1 MCAGFYYLGGNN
13 DTRIVF
19 KIFWM
24 QHVEII
30 DNEHFEKNYHRVK
43 PSRAVAHFIDFYWQT
58 KFDHLWDLHPEG
70 FSDALFPNIGYT
82 YLINLGTPFV
92 MQVGKKKFD
101 MKTDGFLPRHESI
114 ECFHQAGNCLFGIK
128 FKISPVIFEKKVDF
142 SEYTESIFPLSYLL
156 EKAIL
161 ENLKRPGSF
170 NERVNLLNS
179 YYGNIIKRF
188 EGSVL
193 PISIVSEIIDNCSR
207 SMAFTEPIED
217 MAAKYAISSRTL
229 QRYFEKCTSL
239 STKKTLQILR
249 IRKAVEQMAGDPAN
263 FNFNHYGYY
272 DYSHFYKHL
281 QQFLPR
287 PVLQKLSKDFKHR

>member
-1 MCAGFYYLGGNN
+1 
-13 DTRIVF
+13 
-19 KIFWM
+19 M

-30 DNEHFEKNYHRVK
+30 DKVHFEKNYHRVK
-43 PSRAVAHFIDFYWQT
+43 PSRAVSHFIDFYWQT
-58 KFDHLWDLHPEG
+58 KFDHLWEKYPEG

-101 MKTDGFLPRHESI
+101 MKTDGFLPRHQSI

-128 FKISPVIFEKKVDF
+128 FKISPIIFEKKVDF
-142 SEYTESIFPLSYLL
+142 SEYNDSIFPLSYLL
-156 EKAIL
+156 EKRVL
-161 ENLKRPGSF
+161 SSLKEPCSF
-170 NERVNLLNS
+170 NERVTLLNN
-179 YYGNIIKRF
+179 YYGGIIKKF

-193 PISIVSEIIDNCSR
+193 PITIVSEIIDNCSK
-207 SMAFTEPIED
+207 SMAFTQPIED
-217 MAAKYAISSRTL
+217 MAAKYSISSRTL

-249 IRKAVEQMAGDPAN
+249 IRKAVEQMANDPAS

-287 PVLQKLSKDFKHR
+287 QVLLKLNKDLKHR

>member
-1 MCAGFYYLGGNN
+1 
-13 DTRIVF
+13 
-19 KIFWM
+19 M

-30 DNEHFEKNYHRVK
+30 DKEHFEKNYHRVK
-43 PSRAVAHFIDFYWQT
+43 PSRAVSHFIDFYWQT
-58 KFDHLWDLHPEG
+58 KFDHLWDKHPGG

-101 MKTDGFLPRHESI
+101 MKTDGFLPRHQSI
-114 ECFHQAGNCLFGIK
+114 ECFHQEGNCIFGIK
-128 FKISPVIFEKKVDF
+128 FKISPIIFEKKVDF
-142 SEYTESIFPLSYLL
+142 SEYTDSIFPLSYLL
-156 EKAIL
+156 EKGVL
-161 ENLKRPGSF
+161 ENLKKPGSF
-170 NERVNLLNS
+170 NERVNMLNA
-179 YYGNIIKRF
+179 YYGNIIKKF

-193 PISIVSEIIDNCSR
+193 PVNIVSEIIDNCTK

-217 MAAKYAISSRTL
+217 MAAKYSISSRTL

-249 IRKAVEQMAGDPAN
+249 IRKAVEQMALDPVG

-287 PVLQKLSKDFKHR
+287 AVLQKLNKDLKHT